1 MVKQQKTSTEPAPS
15 SAPAWLLAFGERL
28 ERARGHAGLTQAGLA
43 QGELS
48 KSFVSLLETGRSYPS
63 VETLLLLAGR
73 LCTSVAGLVLDGPA
87 LRLDTALSLAL
98 LARSAVDADPKLA
111 RALLETVDRL
121 VPDLPVPVRLDVAV
135 ITARAAL
142 AEERLDEAER
152 ALTQVVQQAET
163 AQALAP
169 QARALAL
176 LGRIALIR
184 RRFDQAA
191 GHLTRAVALFRK
203 ADALRSEGGIE
214 ALIWLGSAAVKVGR
228 PRFARRT
235 YEHALRLAR
244 RLKLVGLQGQALL
257 GLGYLAWAAGDL
269 AEATRLMQA
278 SRDAFQTSEDRLH
291 LSSSLLTLTTLYLE
305 QGRLDEAL
313 ASGRQVV
320 RLRQQLGNL
329 RQLSSALETLA
340 QVHLARGD
348 LGSAE
353 QTAREALAEA
363 RRAEDPQQE
372 ARARA
377 ALGRVE
383 AAQGRRA
390 PALRHLRE
398 ALATFERLGLAEDA
412 AEAARHLS
420 QVLQA
425 AGRHDEAARYLHRAF
440 RPRSLP

>member
-1 MVKQQKTSTEPAPS
+1 MVKQQKTSSESPAPL
-15 SAPAWLLAFGERL
+15 APAWLLAFGERL
-28 ERARGHAGLTQAGLA
+28 ERARGHAGLTQAELA
-43 QGELS
+43 RGELS

-73 LCTSVAGLVLDGPA
+73 LRTSVAGLVLDEPA
-87 LRLDTALSLAL
+87 LRLDTALSLVL
-98 LARSAVDADPKLA
+98 LARSAVDADPGLA
-111 RALLETVDRL
+111 RALLGTADL
-121 VPDLPVPVRLDVAV
+121 LAPDLPAPVRLDVAV
-135 ITARAAL
+135 IAARAAL
-142 AEERLDEAER
+142 AEDRLDEAEH
-152 ALTQVVQQAET
+152 ALAQTVQQAET
-163 AQALAP
+163 AQATAP

-184 RRFDQAA
+184 RRFDEAA
-191 GHLTRAVALFRK
+191 GHLTRAVARFRQ
-203 ADALRSEGGIE
+203 ADALRSESGIE

-269 AEATRLMQA
+269 AEATHLMQA
-278 SRDAFQTSEDRLH
+278 SQGAFQMAEDLRH
-291 LSSSLLTLTTLYLE
+291 LSSSLLTLATLHLE

-313 ASGRQVV
+313 ATAGQVV
-320 RLRQQLGNL
+320 RLRERLGNA
-329 RQLSSALETLA
+329 RQVSSALETLA

-348 LGSAE
+348 LEAAA
-353 QTAREALAEA
+353 QAAREALAEA
-363 RRAEDPQQE
+363 RRAGDPQQE

-377 ALGRVE
+377 ALGRVA

-398 ALATFERLGLAEDA
+398 ALAAFERLGLAEDA
-412 AEAARHLS
+412 GEAARHLS
-420 QVLQA
+420 QVLQS
-425 AGRHDEAARYLHRAF
+425 AGRHEEATRYLHQAF